1 MRGSIWSVVALA
13 VSVAF
18 LPLVFSEE
26 LSTTTDTVGS
36 ELFDVIGVFSDVLG
50 VLILVAAGGLL
61 ISLFT
66 GESF

>member
-50 VLILVAAGGLL
+50 VLILVAACGLL